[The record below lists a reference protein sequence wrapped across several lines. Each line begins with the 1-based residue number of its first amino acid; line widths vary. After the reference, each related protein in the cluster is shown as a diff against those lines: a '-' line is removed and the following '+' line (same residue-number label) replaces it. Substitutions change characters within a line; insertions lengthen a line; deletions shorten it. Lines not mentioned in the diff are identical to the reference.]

1 MEQAK
6 LKNSVSE
13 AIIIAKVKYDI
24 FRRIKSQINNNFS
37 DEQIM
42 EEINHIGTD
51 EFEQMY
57 GNIYYNKI
65 TSLINQVVR
74 RLKRKFDF

>member
-6 LKNSVSE
+6 LRNSVSE

-24 FRRIKSQINNNFS
+24 FRRIKSLTNNNFS

-42 EEINHIGTD
+42 DEINHIETD
-51 EFEQMY
+51 ESEQMF
-57 GNIYYNKI
+57 GNIYDNKI
-65 TSLINQVVR
+65 TSLINQVLR